1 MFSQYGTSEI
11 VFEIFSFTSFNPS
24 NVVDLSE
31 IFELLSALGPIII
44 LVCDV
49 GAIKTPFPS
58 FEGH

>member
-1 MFSQYGTSEI
+1 M
-11 VFEIFSFTSFNPS
+11 FNPS

-31 IFELLSALGPIII
+31 IFELLSALGLIII

-58 FEGH
+58 ISEYTA